1 MINVKSLWSLR
12 LGPRTSCNGFHK
24 GKRGCEGEQIPKKD
38 SQFGLQSATRL
49 HEAGTASNRGS
60 AYRANEF
67 LRLVDAARQATKA
80 GGVRSRRSNLM
91 ELSAEDEA
99 LQLGLSRNKAV
110 VGEPSRRLGVAS
122 FLRIL
127 ETRLTSGR
135 FNRSI
140 QFILCG
146 LALL

>member
-1 MINVKSLWSLR
+1 MKRSKSPKRILSSVCSLQLDYMKPESPVIAGLHTGGMCSCALWTPPVKLR
-12 LGPRTSCNGFHK
+12 KQGAS
-24 GKRGCEGEQIPKKD
+24 EV
-38 SQFGLQSATRL
+38 A
-49 HEAGTASNRGS
+49 EAL
-60 AYRANEF
+60 F
-67 LRLVDAARQATKA
+67 
-80 GGVRSRRSNLM
+80 M

-110 VGEPSRRLGVAS
+110 VGEPSRRLGFAS

-127 ETRLTSGR
+127 ETRLKSGR

-140 QFILCG
+140 QFTLCG

>member
-1 MINVKSLWSLR
+1 M
-12 LGPRTSCNGFHK
+12 
-24 GKRGCEGEQIPKKD
+24 
-38 SQFGLQSATRL
+38 
-49 HEAGTASNRGS
+49 
-60 AYRANEF
+60 F
-67 LRLVDAARQATKA
+67 LSLVDAARQAAKA

-110 VGEPSRRLGVAS
+110 VGEPSRRLGFAS

>member
-1 MINVKSLWSLR
+1 MDSTKGSEAVKRSKSPKRILSSDCSLQLDCMKPESLVIAGLHTGR
-12 LGPRTSCNGFHK
+12 MCPEPCGRRPSSCES
-24 GKRGCEGEQIPKKD
+24 RGASEV
-38 SQFGLQSATRL
+38 A
-49 HEAGTASNRGS
+49 EAL
-60 AYRANEF
+60 F
-67 LRLVDAARQATKA
+67 
-80 GGVRSRRSNLM
+80 M

-110 VGEPSRRLGVAS
+110 VGEPSRRLGFAS

-127 ETRLTSGR
+127 ETRLASGR

-140 QFILCG
+140 QFTLCG

>member
-1 MINVKSLWSLR
+1 M
-12 LGPRTSCNGFHK
+12 GPEPCGRRPSSCES
-24 GKRGCEGEQIPKKD
+24 RGASGV
-38 SQFGLQSATRL
+38 A
-49 HEAGTASNRGS
+49 EA
-60 AYRANEF
+60 
-67 LRLVDAARQATKA
+67 L
-80 GGVRSRRSNLM
+80 LM

-110 VGEPSRRLGVAS
+110 VGEPSRRLGFAS

-127 ETRLTSGR
+127 ETRLKSGR

-140 QFILCG
+140 QFTLCD